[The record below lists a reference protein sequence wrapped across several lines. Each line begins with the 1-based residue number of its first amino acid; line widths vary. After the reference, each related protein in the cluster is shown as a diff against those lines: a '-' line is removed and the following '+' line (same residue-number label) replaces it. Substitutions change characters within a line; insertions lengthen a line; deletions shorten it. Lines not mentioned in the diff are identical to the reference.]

1 MPLIIRYPDANFDG
15 QYHLVDDSYGMEI
28 VMEKF
33 ETLDELV
40 SVLINDLDAQ
50 RHDAADKMFAA
61 SESQDRVDNMSQLLE
76 SATQAQGQ

>member
-1 MPLIIRYPDANFDG
+1 MNLPILYSDATFDG
-15 QYHLVDDSYGMEI
+15 QYGMEI

-40 SVLINDLDAQ
+40 SVLTNDLDAQ

-61 SESQDRVDNMSQLLE
+61 SESQDRVDNLSQLLE